1 MASATGRVD
10 ELVKDYLIYRGL
22 TTTYRTFEAELKNEK
37 EKGLRADRIL
47 EQLQTY
53 VVNYDLSNLREYWS
67 YLNQRLFSRL
77 ETRYLSSVRKLEV
90 GLLKFYLVNAQQ
102 LNRHDRVTDFFEKM
116 TPELQ
121 NQTEFKDWF
130 AFAFMKNPEEHSNF
144 SMYFTK
150 QWQDTFFL
158 SLYNFLSVIIQTMPS
173 PVLLNFDIEHK
184 RMKDLQEENEKLK
197 QQLRFNN
204 QPVSAIPKRYDSE
217 SSEGLNRTANS
228 LELVY
233 DFSGFEDD
241 TVEQEKQQKTGR
253 KFFKM
258 PATPLVSKK
267 PATKVIKKTEP
278 AIEQQPMSSSPLSR
292 QRGMKQLISNNQ
304 NKHPPNRTNSK
315 LETGASKS
323 PKDLNQGQEMSLI
336 LDQVERTPAVDNNQS
351 SVEVTPVHQKIQMK
365 QKDFVKERQEL
376 LGDSGKQKK
385 HNQKSISVGDTLSSS
400 SAQKEESLPEVPQ
413 RSQSQPAPETPP
425 IKDVKCSDETDK
437 CPFLLLSQED
447 YIEHRAAISYSK
459 FSNTGQYIASVD
471 VDGVVKVWSW
481 SPQPTTAATVMSKS
495 AFLSVEWTTKSD
507 RWLLLGN
514 RSGNIRLF
522 DVKEMKSFYEAS
534 ADASYPRIISLCSNP
549 AGGSFVCSASVHRSR
564 SASGSSELQ
573 GYTGKVGKLSYWDLR
588 TMKMIQ
594 QLNLDP
600 GPVAINCCSYN
611 HNGQLLLAGA
621 ADGMIRLFDMQ
632 QNNCISQWE
641 AHNGEVLSLQ
651 FSSDENMCY
660 SLGTDEKFYQWN
672 IHKPDKSRELPL
684 HSGAALPFLSSG
696 LAASKEIPKGRLFA
710 FDPEGQYLI
719 SCDKM
724 AGSLYKIKTG
734 ENALFNRVMEVKG
747 HTSSV
752 TTVDWSPNIDTQ
764 MCLTGAMDGKIRV
777 TTLLSEK

>member
-121 NQTEFKDWF
+121 NQAEFKDWF
-130 AFAFMKNPEEHSNF
+130 AFAFMKNPEEH
-144 SMYFTK
+144 
-150 QWQDTFFL
+150 
-158 SLYNFLSVIIQTMPS
+158 I
-173 PVLLNFDIEHK
+173 LLNFDIEHK

-336 LDQVERTPAVDNNQS
+336 LDQVERIPAVDNNQS

-385 HNQKSISVGDTLSSS
+385 HNQKPISVGDALSSS
-400 SAQKEESLPEVPQ
+400 SVQKEESLPEVPQ

-621 ADGMIRLFDMQ
+621 ADGRIRLFDMQ

>member
-121 NQTEFKDWF
+121 NQAEFKDWF
-130 AFAFMKNPEEHSNF
+130 AFAFMKNPEEH
-144 SMYFTK
+144 
-150 QWQDTFFL
+150 
-158 SLYNFLSVIIQTMPS
+158 I
-173 PVLLNFDIEHK
+173 LLNFDIEHK

-217 SSEGLNRTANS
+217 SSEGLNRAANS

-292 QRGMKQLISNNQ
+292 QRGLKQLISNNQ
-304 NKHPPNRTNSK
+304 NKHPPNRVNSK

-336 LDQVERTPAVDNNQS
+336 LDQVERTPAADNQS
-351 SVEVTPVHQKIQMK
+351 SAELTPVHQKIQLK

-385 HNQKSISVGDTLSSS
+385 RDQKPISVGDTLSASS
-400 SAQKEESLPEVPQ
+400 TQKEESTPEVTQ
-413 RSQSQPAPETPP
+413 RSQGQPAPETPP

-564 SASGSSELQ
+564 SASGSLELQ

-621 ADGMIRLFDMQ
+621 ADGRIRLFDMQ

-696 LAASKEIPKGRLFA
+696 LTASKEIPKGRLFA
-710 FDPEGQYLI
+710 FDPEGQY
-719 SCDKM
+719 
-724 AGSLYKIKTG
+724 
-734 ENALFNRVMEVKG
+734 
-747 HTSSV
+747 
-752 TTVDWSPNIDTQ
+752 
-764 MCLTGAMDGKIRV
+764 
-777 TTLLSEK
+777 